1 MSEVL
6 KISANDKQEPA
17 GEPESEPQPQHES
30 PSWLNRI
37 RNAWQEIAGS
47 MSGGVR
53 PDLSSQSDIRNLR
66 EQMQSCLDALGGE
79 VSARARAASLGE
91 TYLGLDSGGRERFLQ
106 LMANSF
112 ELNEQTVA
120 DAIRAYQTADD
131 ESRPM
136 AEILLRE
143 ALEPKRV
150 RLLTQ
155 FNALRQGVKF
165 LVDMRADLLKI
176 YRKDSHLTAFERD
189 FRQLLA
195 SWFDIGFLE
204 LERISWDHPASL
216 LEKLI
221 AYEAVHRIR
230 GWDDLRNR
238 LESDRRCFAFFHP
251 RMPDEP
257 LIFVQVALVNGLSD
271 NVHALLD
278 KNAPITESETADTAI
293 FYSISNAQTGLGG
306 ISFGGFLIKRVVD
319 LLKLEFPSLKTFATL
334 SPVPGLRRWLKES
347 LTSGEF
353 GLEET
358 EIKSLKSIVEMDTPS
373 ADIERL
379 LDSANWYRDEKVN
392 EVLQPIL
399 KRAAAEY
406 LACAKRKGGIRAR
419 DPVANFHLTNGA
431 RIERLNW
438 LADTSRNGLKQSAG
452 MMVNYLYDLEKI
464 EANHEAYSV
473 DGETVVSPS
482 VKRLLKG

>member
-1 MSEVL
+1 MSDLL
-6 KISANDKQEPA
+6 KISESEKL
-17 GEPESEPQPQHES
+17 EPEDEADAKVEP

-37 RNAWQEIAGS
+37 QNAWQEIAGS

-53 PDLSSQSDIRNLR
+53 PDLSNQSDIRNLR

-79 VSARARAASLGE
+79 VSARTRAASLGE

-112 ELNEQTVA
+112 ELDEQVVA
-120 DAIRAYQTADD
+120 DAIKAYQTADD
-131 ESRPM
+131 KKRPM
-136 AEILLRE
+136 AEIFLRE

-155 FNALRQGVKF
+155 FNALPQGVKF

-176 YRKDSHLTAFERD
+176 YRKNPHLSAFERD

-204 LERISWDHPASL
+204 LERISWNHPASL

-257 LIFVQVALVNGLSD
+257 LIFVQVALVNGLSG
-271 NVHALLD
+271 NVHTLLD

-293 FYSISNAQTGLGG
+293 FYSISNAQAGLGG
-306 ISFGGFLIKRVVD
+306 VSFGGFLIKRVVD
-319 LLKLEFPSLKTFATL
+319 LLKLEFPGLKTFATL
-334 SPVPGLRRWLKES
+334 SPMPGLRRWLKES
-347 LTSGEF
+347 LESDEF
-353 GLEET
+353 ELEES
-358 EIKSLKSIVEMDTPS
+358 EIKSLKSIVDMSDQS

-379 LDSANWYRDEKVN
+379 LDSANWHRDEKVT
-392 EVLQPIL
+392 EILEPIL
-399 KRAAAEY
+399 KRVAAEY
-406 LACAKRKGGIRAR
+406 LARAKRKDGIRAL

-438 LADTSRNGLKQSAG
+438 LADTSRNGLQQSGG

-473 DGETVVSPS
+473 DGGTVVSS
-482 VKRLLKG
+482 AVKRLLKG